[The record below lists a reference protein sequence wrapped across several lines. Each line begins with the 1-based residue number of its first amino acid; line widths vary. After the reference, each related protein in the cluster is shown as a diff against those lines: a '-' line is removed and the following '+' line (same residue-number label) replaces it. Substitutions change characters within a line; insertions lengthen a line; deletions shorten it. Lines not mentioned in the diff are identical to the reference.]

1 MADDEETFADRWSRR
16 KAAARGSDVATP
28 VETAPETTDDLE
40 PAEDEEDVVA
50 ALPPIDELQA
60 DSDYTPFLDR
70 RVPKELKR
78 MALRKLWLSDPVF
91 ANLDGLND
99 YDDDFRTMGLGKVV
113 RTAYEVGRGM
123 VTRAEK
129 EAELAAAQAQQA
141 ADAATVDDDPTT
153 DEDAESEIGE
163 EDTESGENEQ
173 A

>member
-1 MADDEETFADRWSRR
+1 MM
-16 KAAARGSDVATP
+16 
-28 VETAPETTDDLE
+28 
-40 PAEDEEDVVA
+40 EDEEDLVA

-78 MALRKLWLSDPVF
+78 LALRKLWLSDPVF

-129 EAELAAAQAQQA
+129 EAELAAARAQQA
-141 ADAATVDDDPTT
+141 ADAGPADDDAPT
-153 DEDAESEIGE
+153 DGDAETEIGE
-163 EDTESGENEQ
+163 DDAETGENEQ

>member
-16 KAAARGSDVATP
+16 KVAARGSDVAAP
-28 VETAPETTDDLE
+28 VETPPNPTDDAE
-40 PAEDEEDVVA
+40 PAEDEEDLVA

-78 MALRKLWLSDPVF
+78 LALRKLWLSDPVL

-129 EAELAAAQAQQA
+129 EAELAAARAQQA
-141 ADAATVDDDPTT
+141 ADAGTAADDDVT
-153 DEDAESEIGE
+153 DADAETEISEDDAE
-163 EDTESGENEQ
+163 TGENEQ